1 MKAKHVIFYLLLA
14 IISSSCIRDE
24 APNAEADILS
34 CILPDVVMT
43 TSPIINN
50 NSVTLFVGPGTDVS
64 ALAPEFVLTQ
74 GQQSARKAGQYMILI
89 LLRNISSQ
97 PPMAFGERHIR
108 CPSLIRSLPP
118 IINSRIL
125 WAERSITSSW
135 SVRVIK

>member
-74 GQQSARKAGQYMILI
+74 GATISPQSGTVHE
-89 LLRNISSQ
+89 
-97 PPMAFGERHIR
+97 F
-108 CPSLIRSLPP
+108 
-118 IINSRIL
+118 
-125 WAERSITSSW
+125 
-135 SVRVIK
+135 